1 MRTRGLAL
9 ALSILLAALG
19 VQRGEA
25 AGAPALFAA
34 AQARAGRAVFE
45 HKCAMC
51 HGRRLQGLS
60 GPALKGPLFASR
72 KAGYTVRD
80 IFLFLSVNMPA
91 YAPGSL
97 SAEQYVSVMSFL
109 LQQNGFPAG
118 RVALTAQAAATSTVA
133 LRYHG
138 PAGRRGQ
145 HDRRASD
152 CAAPGAR
159 APSAGRTAPRR
170 CKPLAAGAAG
180 SARRVDAAR
189 SRPGAPE
196 RLR

>member
-1 MRTRGLAL
+1 MRTRGFVL

-19 VQRGEA
+19 VERGEA
-25 AGAPALFAA
+25 AGAAALFTA
-34 AQARAGRAVFE
+34 AQARAGRALFE
-45 HKCAMC
+45 QKCAMC
-51 HGRRLQGLS
+51 HGRHLQGLS

-97 SAEQYVSVMSFL
+97 GAEQYVNVMSFL

-133 LRYHG
+133 LLYHG
-138 PAGRRGQ
+138 PDGRHGR
-145 HDRRASD
+145 DARRARD
-152 CAAPGAR
+152 CAASGAR
-159 APSAGRTAPRR
+159 APSAGHAAPRG
-170 CKPLAAGAAG
+170 CKPLAAAVPGIEAGGHRHAAG
-180 SARRVDAAR
+180 K
-189 SRPGAPE
+189 